1 MEQFL
6 SMMAQ
11 ETAHAAAKDSPW
23 AIPFM
28 ALAIGIGMAIAV
40 LAGAF
45 AQGRAVSA
53 TVEATARQ
61 PEAGGRIF
69 LAMILGLGFI
79 ESLVLFALFV
89 LAFKLEPHLV
99 TLLK

>member
-1 MEQFL
+1 
-6 SMMAQ
+6 MMHLIAVA
-11 ETAHAAAKDSPW
+11 ESPW

-28 ALAIGIGMAIAV
+28 ALSIGIGMAIAV

-45 AQGRAVSA
+45 GQGRAVAAS
-53 TVEATARQ
+53 VEATARQ

-89 LAFKLEPHLV
+89 LAFKLEPHLGK
-99 TLLK
+99 LIGH